1 MLIFQKPDLEAEC
14 LCWQGLSFYNYLKK
28 CYWRR
33 PFLKKAQF
41 LKESNFSMLFKFC
54 LMKWFLP
61 TFKSKSSQ
69 QIRFSFHP
77 PGYLPNPG
85 IEPMSLMSP
94 ALAGRF
100 FTTSRTWE
108 AQINRYTQVRA

>member
-14 LCWQGLSFYNYLKK
+14 LCWQGLSFYNYLEK
-28 CYWRR
+28 CCWRR

-69 QIRFSFHP
+69 NKVFIPSSRVSSQPRDWTHVSYVSCI
-77 PGYLPNPG
+77 
-85 IEPMSLMSP
+85 
-94 ALAGRF
+94 GR
-100 FTTSRTWE
+100 
-108 AQINRYTQVRA
+108 QVLYH